1 MEPTRPRSWSPG
13 IPDREPYRLNSPFI
27 PPKDFVHP
35 AVSWPYRTRAATPS
49 SMEPEMT
56 TRIQSIAVL
65 LMIGAALA
73 ASPALAAGAVPGN
86 RGAAEKAQ
94 NRDAPLTLPGKI
106 SPRPTPR
113 VDAASLS
120 RGIFDE
126 DQVAALASLGT
137 VTFSADGSVVETP
150 ASEALRGIFEIA
162 VQGHKTK

>member
-1 MEPTRPRSWSPG
+1 
-13 IPDREPYRLNSPFI
+13 
-27 PPKDFVHP
+27 
-35 AVSWPYRTRAATPS
+35 
-49 SMEPEMT
+49 MT

-86 RGAAEKAQ
+86 RGPAEKAQ

-150 ASEALRGIFEIA
+150 ASEALRGIFESA